1 MANYNPIQS
10 VDGKSIK
17 APSSYQ
23 WDMEDLSDSSAGRT
37 EDCVMHKNRIGQKVA
52 ISLSWNNIPTPD
64 ASAILK
70 AFDPEY
76 ISVKY
81 LDPKVGGYATKTFYV
96 GNRSAPLYN
105 GKLGLWSNV
114 SFKIIEK

>member
-1 MANYNPIQS
+1 MADYNPIQS

-52 ISLSWNNIPTPD
+52 ISLSWNNISTD
-64 ASAILK
+64 DVSTILK
-70 AFDPEY
+70 AFNPEY

-81 LDPKVGGYATKTFYV
+81 LDPMQGGYTTKTFYV

-105 GKLGLWSNV
+105 GKLGLWSNL